1 MRSGTTMTK
10 NWEDA
15 AQLKRTSVTN
25 SIPSKWVNETIKDDM
40 IKAGFSN
47 TKAYLDSILP
57 EDEVAITELT
67 VLELQAKIA
76 SGELMAANVAN
87 AYCHRAALAH
97 QILNCCSEIFFD
109 KALETAKKLDEY
121 FAKTGTV
128 AGKLHGIPISL
139 KDQVDLPGLDSS
151 IGYVALLNKPKTE
164 MSLLAEYLQK
174 EGAVFYVKTTVP
186 MAMLA
191 PQTDSNIFGY
201 SYNALNL
208 QLSTG
213 GSSGGEG
220 ALIGAGASPLGFG
233 TDIGGSI
240 RIPSAFQGLYGLRPT
255 SNRISYLRVSNSY
268 SGQTSMPSVIGP
280 MARSLADI
288 EYITKLIFNGKLW
301 KSDPKVAPVPFSD
314 NSSIKLEKLT
324 YGLWKFDGM
333 VRPHPPIQRALE
345 ETAKCLRAQGH
356 EIVDIQLPNVDKIYE
371 TTMDIFTADK
381 GREVLEMCKESGEPV
396 VPAVKTFVCSKPG
409 ESPIDVNEWW
419 DLCNRQYECQ
429 VEFYKFW
436 EETASVT
443 ESGRPIDAI
452 ICPVWPFSAFF
463 PGNHDS
469 LNYSCPFNLLDCASV
484 VVPVNKVDE
493 KLDPFDPKYVPLNG
507 SDEDVY
513 KAYKPELFDGMPVC
527 IQVVGKKFEDEKV
540 LAAATAVDYACRKS

>member
-1 MRSGTTMTK
+1 MTK

-15 AQLKRTSVTN
+15 AQLKRTSVNN
-25 SIPSKWVNETIKDDM
+25 SIPSQWVNESIKDDM

-47 TKAYLDSILP
+47 TKVYLDSILP
-57 EDEVAITELT
+57 EEEVAITELT

-76 SGELMAANVAN
+76 SGDLMAANVAN

-109 KALETAKKLDEY
+109 KALETARKLDEY
-121 FAKTGTV
+121 FAENGTV
-128 AGKLHGIPISL
+128 VGKLHGIPISL
-139 KDQVDLPGLDSS
+139 KDQVDLPGFDSS
-151 IGYVALLNKPKTE
+151 IGYVALLNKPKSE

-201 SYNALNL
+201 TYNALNL

-268 SGQTSMPSVIGP
+268 TGQTSMPSVIGP

-301 KSDPKVAPVPFSD
+301 KSDPKVAPVPFSN
-314 NSSIKLEKLT
+314 NSSIKQEKLT
-324 YGLWKFDGM
+324 YGLWKFDGV

-345 ETAKCLRAQGH
+345 ETAKCLKAQGH
-356 EIVDIQLPNVDKIYE
+356 EIVEIQLPNMDKIYE
-371 TTMDIFTADK
+371 TAMNIFTADK
-381 GREVLEMCKESGEPV
+381 GLEVQEMCKESGEPV
-396 VPAVKTFVCSKPG
+396 VPAVKGFVCSKPG

-419 DLCNRQYECQ
+419 NLCNQQYDCQ
-429 VEFYKFW
+429 LEFYKFW
-436 EETASVT
+436 EETAT
-443 ESGRPIDAI
+443 ITGSGKPIDAI
-452 ICPVWPFSAFF
+452 ICPVWPFSAFL

-484 VVPVNKVDE
+484 VVPVNKVDK
-493 KLDPFDPKYVPLNG
+493 KLDPIDPNYVPLND
-507 SDEDVY
+507 SDEKVY
-513 KAYKPELFDGMPVC
+513 KTYKPELFDGMPVC
-527 IQVVGKKFEDEKV
+527 VQVVGKKFEDEKI
-540 LAAATAVDYACRKS
+540 LAAATVVDYATRKK